1 MQGKKADK
9 KVDSTD
15 VVKCKTCG
23 ADMYFDIASGKL
35 RCPYCDNTVEAKAN
49 VFENEHN
56 VDGFD
61 ESKLRHEDGVITYQ
75 CPNCHAKCEMHG
87 VFDTSAKCPF
97 CGATNVLKVD
107 DIPGLAP
114 DAILPFRI
122 TREVASQNALKWIK
136 KKLYAPIKLKKS
148 FKPENLN
155 SVYSPT
161 FSFDSDT
168 FSTYNGRLG
177 EYYTV
182 TVGSGKDR
190 RTETRIRYFNVSG
203 TYSQF
208 FNDVLIEVSPKLSQK
223 EFEKVGGFDT
233 DNAVEYTSEYIAG
246 HSSERYDTSVNDA
259 YGTAKEKM
267 NARIKSAILA
277 QYHYDVVDYIRID
290 TSFNDSTFKYILV
303 PLWCS
308 GFKYRDKIYNYFVNG
323 RTGRAGGKTPI
334 SVWKVA
340 LTVVIIAA
348 VIVGAYFGLKSAGII

>member
-1 MQGKKADK
+1 MPKKDFGTHIVSRCGKKA
-9 KVDSTD
+9 
-15 VVKCKTCG
+15 
-23 ADMYFDIASGKL
+23 SGKAVFEGNRAEKARRCTPRFHTLYGSFLCLCLLRRVHRPRRL
-35 RCPYCDNTVEAKAN
+35 RCGVPHRCEL
-49 VFENEHN
+49 
-56 VDGFD
+56 
-61 ESKLRHEDGVITYQ
+61 LRSGCLCISGLRRGPGGLLLLLGD
-75 CPNCHAKCEMHG
+75 AL
-87 VFDTSAKCPF
+87 
-97 CGATNVLKVD
+97 VLR
-107 DIPGLAP
+107 PGGGLL
-114 DAILPFRI
+114 LPPR
-122 TREVASQNALKWIK
+122 
-136 KKLYAPIKLKKS
+136 
-148 FKPENLN
+148 
-155 SVYSPT
+155 
-161 FSFDSDT
+161 
-168 FSTYNGRLG
+168 
-177 EYYTV
+177 
-182 TVGSGKDR
+182 VGSGKDR
-190 RTETRIRYFNVSG
+190 RTETRTRYFNVSG

-277 QYHYDVVDYIRID
+277 QYHYDVVDYLHID

-323 RTGRAGGKTPI
+323 RTGKAGGKTPI

>member
-23 ADMYFDIASGKL
+23 ANMYFDIASGKL

-122 TREVASQNALKWIK
+122 TRDVASQNALKWIK

-155 SVYSPT
+155 SVYSQ
-161 FSFDSDT
+161 
-168 FSTYNGRLG
+168 
-177 EYYTV
+177 
-182 TVGSGKDR
+182 
-190 RTETRIRYFNVSG
+190 I
-203 TYSQF
+203 
-208 FNDVLIEVSPKLSQK
+208 
-223 EFEKVGGFDT
+223 
-233 DNAVEYTSEYIAG
+233 
-246 HSSERYDTSVNDA
+246 
-259 YGTAKEKM
+259 
-267 NARIKSAILA
+267 
-277 QYHYDVVDYIRID
+277 
-290 TSFNDSTFKYILV
+290 
-303 PLWCS
+303 
-308 GFKYRDKIYNYFVNG
+308 
-323 RTGRAGGKTPI
+323 GRAH
-334 SVWKVA
+334 V
-340 LTVVIIAA
+340 
-348 VIVGAYFGLKSAGII
+348 